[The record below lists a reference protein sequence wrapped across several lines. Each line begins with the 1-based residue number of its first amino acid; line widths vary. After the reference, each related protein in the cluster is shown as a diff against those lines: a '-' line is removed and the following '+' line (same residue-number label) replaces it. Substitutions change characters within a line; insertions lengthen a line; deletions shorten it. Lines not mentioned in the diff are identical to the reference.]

1 MADTVTAA
9 ALIPFWACPATVA
22 VVEPSN
28 ALEVLKNPTV

>member
-1 MADTVTAA
+1 MADTVTLAA
-9 ALIPFWACPATVA
+9 PSPFWASPATVA